1 MSNSEIAS
9 GETSVGSSNE
19 DASSLARRANFISV
33 LSAVLAAVSAIVT
46 GLIWNE
52 TRTARVQ
59 GIALIDFQGTL
70 AADRSLLLVQISGT
84 DFPLKDIEVIPI
96 VSTDDNIRPRSGRS
110 VRVSVQPKHDESS
123 APTYGVKEII
133 GEVCRVQDF
142 QPCDY
147 SNIVGLDVKLFVFGE
162 PKWLEVIGLS
172 GG

>member
-1 MSNSEIAS
+1 MSVS
-9 GETSVGSSNE
+9 SSNE
-19 DASSLARRANFISV
+19 DATSLARRAHRVSV
-33 LSAVLAAVSAIVT
+33 ISAVLAAVSAIVT

-52 TRTARVQ
+52 TRVAREQ
-59 GIALIDFQGTL
+59 GNALIDFQGTL

-142 QPCDY
+142 EPCDS
-147 SNIVGLDVKLFVFGE
+147 SNIVALDVKYIVFGE
-162 PKWLEVIGLS
+162 PKWLEVNGLS